1 MLLNVY
7 CKRKTSVLCM
17 TIRSQLQ
24 TEDMISFN
32 KDVIAG
38 IRNEHIV
45 VVRTS
50 KLKLIPFVIL
60 SWYLQQTLLHL
71 FKRKK

>member
-24 TEDMISFN
+24 TEDISFN